1 MKRKILLLTV
11 FLLIMF
17 SGCGGPA
24 AANPDSLFHFPGLSW
39 GMSPEEVKAALPIQ
53 DGEIEE
59 SPFSSAA
66 DYNSYTILW
75 APDQQVYF
83 GEAAYHIFFRF
94 QDWGKTGRYQLH
106 RIELYYPEDCPME
119 TVRREL
125 SASYG
130 EELTADRLAEQPTLG
145 ALEMQPPAPDSAHEA
160 DWAGQSLAEVLTQ
173 QEQDDDWVFLST
185 QNPEL
190 TREDFDAFL
199 SQESPVQIRWYD
211 NAYDTVTPEVPEGYT
226 QNLASFQ
233 ANYISAQQMGT

>member
-75 APDQQVYF
+75 LSLI
-83 GEAAYHIFFRF
+83 HI
-94 QDWGKTGRYQLH
+94 
-106 RIELYYPEDCPME
+106 
-119 TVRREL
+119 
-125 SASYG
+125 
-130 EELTADRLAEQPTLG
+130 
-145 ALEMQPPAPDSAHEA
+145 
-160 DWAGQSLAEVLTQ
+160 
-173 QEQDDDWVFLST
+173 
-185 QNPEL
+185 
-190 TREDFDAFL
+190 
-199 SQESPVQIRWYD
+199 
-211 NAYDTVTPEVPEGYT
+211 
-226 QNLASFQ
+226 
-233 ANYISAQQMGT
+233 

>member
-1 MKRKILLLTV
+1 MKRKILPLII

-83 GEAAYHIFFRF
+83 GEAAYHIFSVFRTG
-94 QDWGKTGRYQLH
+94 GKPAGISCTALSYTIRKTAPWGRY
-106 RIELYYPEDCPME
+106 
-119 TVRREL
+119 
-125 SASYG
+125 
-130 EELTADRLAEQPTLG
+130 AE
-145 ALEMQPPAPDSAHEA
+145 
-160 DWAGQSLAEVLTQ
+160 
-173 QEQDDDWVFLST
+173 
-185 QNPEL
+185 
-190 TREDFDAFL
+190 R
-199 SQESPVQIRWYD
+199 
-211 NAYDTVTPEVPEGYT
+211 
-226 QNLASFQ
+226 
-233 ANYISAQQMGT
+233 